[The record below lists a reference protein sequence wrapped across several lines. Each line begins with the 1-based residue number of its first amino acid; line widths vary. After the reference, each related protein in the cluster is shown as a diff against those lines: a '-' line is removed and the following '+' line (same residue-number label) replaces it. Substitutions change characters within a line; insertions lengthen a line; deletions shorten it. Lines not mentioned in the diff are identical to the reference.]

1 VHCVKARYL
10 TSPSLMAIQ
19 GTTPPSAT
27 RRSLPWKKGLV
38 GCSSVFWGQFC
49 CMHSTTVQLTNSS
62 RADWAQT
69 KHN

>member
-1 VHCVKARYL
+1 MHCVKARYL
-10 TSPSLMAIQ
+10 TSPSLMAIP

-27 RRSLPWKKGLV
+27 RRSLAWKKGLV
-38 GCSSVFWGQFC
+38 GCYCVFWGQYSRTN
-49 CMHSTTVQLTNSS
+49 STTVQLTNSS